1 MVAYNGY
8 GSVDPS
14 GTGSSYSTCSASAGG
29 FSSGSTG
36 FVPSS
41 STSPN
46 GQLLGC
52 NNGVSAGSG
61 SFQYSGGA
69 AASPGSGGGGVSPQL
84 MMMAACYGTNG
95 TRNSALDTSKSI
107 GASDS

>member
-14 GTGSSYSTCSASAGG
+14 GSGSSYSTCSTSAGG
-29 FSSGSTG
+29 FSGGSTG

-52 NNGVSAGSG
+52 NNGGSSG
-61 SFQYSGGA
+61 SAFQYGGG
-69 AASPGSGGGGVSPQL
+69 AASPGSGGGGVSTSPL
-84 MMMAACYGTNG
+84 MMMAACYGTSG
-95 TRNSALDTSKSI
+95 TRNSGAIDTSKSM
-107 GASDS
+107 GAPDS

>member
-29 FSSGSTG
+29 FSGGSTG

-52 NNGVSAGSG
+52 NNGGSG
-61 SFQYSGGA
+61 SAAFQYGG
-69 AASPGSGGGGVSPQL
+69 AASPGSGGGGVSTSPL

-95 TRNSALDTSKSI
+95 TRNSTLDPSKSI
-107 GASDS
+107 GTSDS